1 MKSAALL
8 VIGIFV
14 GFVLLSNEP
23 LLNFANGINNP
34 SKAKKELNPYG
45 DYDPGQ
51 DKQFSKEERDYFNK
65 IAKFSELEG
74 ESEISRWTTDVK
86 IFVRGEKRGYLM
98 DELDRVVKELNE
110 IIDPISIYVV
120 DREEEANIKIFFGSH
135 EEYGKLNPRSKKH
148 LEHCWGLFTINKG
161 KIIKKGSV
169 FIDIYRC
176 ENINTQKQTV
186 RQEITQCLGLTND
199 SYTYPESV
207 FYQGPNSSI
216 EYAPIDRKLIDMLY
230 NHW

>member
-1 MKSAALL
+1 MKSVALFI
-8 VIGIFV
+8 IGVFV
-14 GFVLLSNEP
+14 GFILLSNE
-23 LLNFANGINNP
+23 NIIDF
-34 SKAKKELNPYG
+34 SKGKKYFSKSQKETNRYG
-45 DYDPGQ
+45 DYDPGKDRKFTQ
-51 DKQFSKEERDYFNK
+51 EERDYFNK
-65 IAKFSELEG
+65 IAKFWEFSG
-74 ESEISRWTTDVK
+74 EKEISRWHSDIK
-86 IFVRGEKRGYLM
+86 IYVIGEKRDYLL

-120 DREEEANIKIFFGSH
+120 DREEEANVKIFFGSH

-176 ENINTQKQTV
+176 KNINTQKQTV

-216 EYAPIDRKLIDMLY
+216 EYSPIDRKLIDMLY

>member
-120 DREEEANIKIFFGSH
+120 DREEEANVKIFFGSH